1 MVKRGSWVVYCVH
14 RYLSCVNK
22 LGRNWLMLFFS
33 ADRAKSSFNGARHA
47 IPIKWTIEEHLFKLL
62 DHWFQIIKFY
72 SLVQQKPFW
81 WLIDL
86 FIGSNW
92 IAEVG
97 TSALLNVA
105 SMTINNVF
113 FLLLAHSAHSFL
125 RTCALPHT
133 PTDGVA
139 RIFPLTPM
147 PRPGIKLM
155 SAQLHLF
162 EGP

>member
-1 MVKRGSWVVYCVH
+1 MGLIKRILKHWLPVFIVKRGSWVVFCWH

-22 LGRNWLMLFFS
+22 LGRNRLMLFFS
-33 ADRAKSSFNGARHA
+33 ADRAKSSFNGPWHA

-105 SMTINNVF
+105 SMTINNLF
-113 FLLLAHSAHSFL
+113 FCYLAILLTYFCVHALCLTL
-125 RTCALPHT
+125 RQMVWL
-133 PTDGVA
+133 GF
-139 RIFPLTPM
+139 FP
-147 PRPGIKLM
+147 
-155 SAQLHLF
+155 
-162 EGP
+162 